1 MKMNKLVVPILV
13 FILLVSSVYAPNGDG
28 SGSDYDYGSDDSYSD
43 PDFYSNSDPS
53 QWDYSKVDWEKVDFN
68 RAELYS
74 SSEFYNNIPNDR
86 YGDLDYKQVEYSQ
99 IKDHS
104 KIDSTKY
111 FQDMG
116 CSSCSLDRG
125 SQNVV
130 FSKNGITHPNGN
142 SVSVP
147 GTYPSGSLFVA
158 TENRIEVVVPEDAET
173 ISVPTTDTVTVNTQG
188 RDVTLADGTSVNGR
202 LSYDKGQAY
211 VMPPENPSE
220 KTIIDGLI
228 INEKYSRVNVF
239 FDGKEHSE
247 SEFQYISMNKQTKEL
262 ILSSTHT
269 KSETPY
275 GHSVTFTS
283 ENPFV
288 QIEPNDF
295 FSVDYLKGGQIY
307 IQNRDEQNLIPKI
320 IVKEYFALED
330 DYPVTA
336 ILINDHFNSK
346 FEKGKFSDLQ
356 FLPDE
361 AKGKTSTP
369 LSVFYVDSNGN
380 NYLKKESEQKI
391 IFSNFNEMAIIPKDK
406 SEGWTVT
413 TEEYDYAPSK
423 VSEELYFN
431 NQQISIEQLK
441 AKYPSLKIEGTADSV
456 SLKRISDTL
465 DHLPE
470 ELTKS
475 IKTIHLKT
483 DEEFA
488 QDGEPTTTSAYVDN
502 NGEMH
507 LRISS
512 LKEHTIYHELT
523 HVYFH
528 NYKNE
533 VGVTQ
538 LKQEYFDTWKK
549 IDKIKAENP
558 NDPQLSGLYQ
568 QVGELYDAFD
578 KKRKENPLK
587 KEWLEVVGGDA
598 VYADVL
604 EKYEGYTVWKDIA
617 DKDSDEAQAARNG
630 FVRSYSATNID
641 EDIATFVEKVY
652 TNPDFY
658 KPLITPNSEKYDVRF
673 KQKLELLK
681 KYGFITPEAYKRIA
695 G

>member
-1 MKMNKLVVPILV
+1 MKLNKLLIAILI
-13 FILLVSSVYAPNGDG
+13 FILLVNSVYAPNGDS

-53 QWDYSKVDWEKVDFN
+53 QWDYSKV
-68 RAELYS
+68 
-74 SSEFYNNIPNDR
+74 
-86 YGDLDYKQVEYSQ
+86 EYSQ
-99 IKDHS
+99 VKDHS
-104 KIDSTKY
+104 KIDSAKY

-125 SQNVV
+125 GQNVV

-158 TENRIEVVVPEDAET
+158 TENRIEVVVPEDTDT
-173 ISVPTTDTVTVNTQG
+173 ISVPNTDTVTVNTQG
-188 RDVTLADGTSVNGR
+188 RDVTLADGTRVNGK

-211 VMPPENPSE
+211 VMPSE
-220 KTIIDGLI
+220 SQTGKKTIIDGLI
-228 INEKYSRVNVF
+228 INEKYSRVNLF
-239 FDGKEHSE
+239 FDGKEHPE
-247 SEFQYISMNKQTKEL
+247 SEFQYISMNKKTKEI

-269 KSETPY
+269 KSDTPY
-275 GHSVTFTS
+275 GPSVTFTRD
-283 ENPFV
+283 NPFI
-288 QIEPNDF
+288 QIEQNDF

-320 IVKEYFALED
+320 IVKEYFTLED

-346 FEKGKFSDLQ
+346 FEKGKFSDMQ

-369 LSVFYVDSNGN
+369 LSLLYIDRDGN
-380 NYLKKESEQKI
+380 SYLKKESEQKV
-391 IFSNFNEMAIIPKDK
+391 IFSNFNEMAIIPQDK
-406 SEGWTVT
+406 LEGWTVT
-413 TEEYDYAPSK
+413 TEDYDYAPSK

-441 AKYPSLKIEGTADSV
+441 AKYPSLKIEGAADSV
-456 SLKRISDTL
+456 SLKRLSDTL

-470 ELTKS
+470 ELTKT

-488 QDGEPTTTSAYVDN
+488 QDGEPTTTSAYVDK
-502 NGEMH
+502 NGDMH

-528 NYKNE
+528 NYE
-533 VGVTQ
+533 AGAGVTE
-538 LKQEYFDTWKK
+538 LKQEYFDIWKK
-549 IDKIKAENP
+549 IDEVEAENP
-558 NDPQLSGLYQ
+558 NDPKLHGLYQ
-568 QVGELYDAFD
+568 QVGQLYDEFD
-578 KKRKENPLK
+578 KKRKEHPLK
-587 KEWLEVVGGDA
+587 KEWLEVVGGEEA
-598 VYADVL
+598 YKDVV
-604 EKYEGYTVWKDIA
+604 EKSEGNTAWKDVA
-617 DKDSDEAQAARNG
+617 DKKSEESKTARNG
-630 FVRSYSATNID
+630 FVRSYSATNIN

-658 KPLITPNSEKYDVRF
+658 KPLINPASAKHDIRY
-673 KQKLELLK
+673 KQKLDILY
-681 KYGFITPEAYKRIA
+681 KYGFIKPEAYKGII